1 VKHIVFNSIKIQNF
15 LSVGSHPLT
24 FNFAQ
29 GITLIT
35 GENRD
40 KGGRNGVGKSSVVES
55 LYWCLFGST
64 MRDIKRE
71 KVIHQQTDDSCIVSL
86 SFDII
91 SFQKRDEYVL
101 TRTINPN
108 KVHLTCN
115 DTDITRSSMPKTD
128 ELIKELVGATEE
140 VFQNAVIMSANNT
153 LPFMAQKKVDK
164 RKFVEGILHLGIF
177 GEMLL
182 QIRQDFN
189 DGKKKNEIIS
199 TKFSDNQRNLEV
211 YKKQSEK
218 FRSNQDTKVKNLSEK
233 IGELT
238 DSIKELN
245 DQNNDTGSIQS
256 TKEKLQNL
264 ISKKEDKLKQLTD
277 LSTECINESQTIESK
292 IQNLL
297 SSIKFNTQERDKL
310 KQITK
315 ICPVCKQDIKSV
327 DEVHISSLITEVES
341 NIQVDEELLKFARK
355 DKKKQETNCE
365 TIKNTCNLLITD
377 IRKHEK
383 ELASLGLIS
392 QQIIQH
398 ESRIE
403 EIKKEI
409 VNTQNE
415 VDQFISLIENTEID
429 IKTQENEL
437 ENIQKHLTVLE
448 TAKYIVSEEGVKT
461 YIVKKMLNVLNNRLN
476 FYLQALEA
484 PCRCEFNEMFE
495 ETIHNDLGN
504 ECSYFNFSGGERKR
518 IDLAIL
524 FMFQDLLRMQTGT
537 SFSISMYDEL
547 FDSALDEK
555 GVEKILNILKERVD
569 RYKENVYIISHNKA
583 AIKSGI
589 DQVIYLEKSNG
600 ATRIVEQII

>member
-1 VKHIVFNSIKIQNF
+1 MKHIVFNSIKIQNF